1 MIKSMTGFG
10 NAGYENEK
18 MMIHVEVKSLNS
30 KFLDLSI
37 RSPRQFSDKEHEI
50 RNLVQGV
57 LDRGKVSV
65 SIEFLSKSAEELPV
79 SINEELF
86 KAFYSKFKGMA
97 ESVGDGDQDV
107 FKLALQA
114 PNVINNISSAE
125 DKDEE
130 EEWKQIKNILAEA
143 LSNCDDFRKDEGASL
158 EEKLLGNIEMIASG
172 LSKIKE
178 EEGLRKEKIKQKI
191 RNHFSEWLDENS
203 FDANRFEQ
211 ELIYYFEK
219 LDITEEIVRLDT
231 HLKYFTKI
239 MKEEKNQG
247 KKLGFISQEIGREIN
262 TIGSK
267 ANDAGIQKHVILM
280 KDELEKIKEQ
290 SMNVL

>member
-10 NAGYENEK
+10 NAGFEDER

-50 RNLVQGV
+50 RNLVLAV
-57 LDRGKVSV
+57 LDRGKVNV
-65 SIEFLSKSAEELPV
+65 MIDFFPKSASQLPLN
-79 SINEELF
+79 INEKLF
-86 KAFYSKFKGMA
+86 KSVYAQFKTLA
-97 ESVGDGDQDV
+97 LSVDDQSHDL

-114 PNVINNISSAE
+114 PNVMSAISTEINKE
-125 DKDEE
+125 DDEWIIVKKTLE
-130 EEWKQIKNILAEA
+130 EA
-143 LSNCDDFRKDEGASL
+143 LQKCEGFRKDEGNSL
-158 EEKLLGNIEMIASG
+158 EVKLEENINTIAKG
-172 LSKIKE
+172 LDLIQ
-178 EEGLRKEKIKQKI
+178 GADGGRKEKIKQKI
-191 RNHFSEWLDENS
+191 KNHFSEWLDENS

-231 HLKYFTKI
+231 HLKYFLKC
-239 MKEEKNQG
+239 MKEDSSQG

-267 ANDAGIQKHVILM
+267 ANDAFVQQYVILM

-290 SMNVL
+290 AMNVL

>member
-10 NAGYENEK
+10 NAGFEDER
-18 MMIHVEVKSLNS
+18 MVIQVEVRTLNS

-37 RSPRQFSDKEHEI
+37 RSPRQFNDKELEI
-50 RNLVQGV
+50 RNLVQSI
-57 LDRGKVSV
+57 LDRGKVSI
-65 SIEFLSKSAEELPV
+65 SIDFQSKGSAEMPV

-86 KAFYSKFKGMA
+86 ALFYEKYKALAS
-97 ESVGDGDQDV
+97 SVNDDSQDI
-107 FKLALQA
+107 FKLALQS
-114 PNVINNISSAE
+114 PTVITQVTGEQRDDQA
-125 DKDEE
+125 DWEE
-130 EEWKQIKNILAEA
+130 IKKMLIIA
-143 LSNCDDFRKDEGASL
+143 LNKCDSFRQDEGNSL
-158 EEKLLGNIEMIASG
+158 EEKLQSNIDAIAAG
-172 LSKIKE
+172 LSKIQE
-178 EEGLRKEKIKQKI
+178 NEGKRKDRLKQKI

-231 HLKYFTKI
+231 HLKYFSKCLS
-239 MKEEKNQG
+239 EETSQG

-267 ANDAGIQKHVILM
+267 ANDAEMQKHVILM
-280 KDELEKIKEQ
+280 KDELEKVKEQ
-290 SMNVL
+290 SLNVL

>member
-10 NAGYENEK
+10 VAGFENEQ
-18 MMIHVEVKSLNS
+18 MAIQVEVRSLNS

-37 RSPRQFSDKEHEI
+37 RSPRQFADKEPQI
-50 RNLVQGV
+50 RNMVQAV

-65 SIEFLSKSAEELPV
+65 NIEFVAKGSQSLPV
-79 SINEELF
+79 TINHELF
-86 KAFYSKFKGMA
+86 QTYFKEFKSLA
-97 ESVGDGDQDV
+97 ESVDDNPSDL

-114 PNVINNISSAE
+114 PNVIVSIPKEREENDDWDQARLVLE
-125 DKDEE
+125 DA
-130 EEWKQIKNILAEA
+130 LAK
-143 LSNCDDFRKDEGASL
+143 CDGFRSDEGASL
-158 EEKLLGNIEMIASG
+158 FAKLEGNLEVIRGAFQHVKDADPG
-172 LSKIKE
+172 
-178 EEGLRKEKIKQKI
+178 RKEKIQQRIK
-191 RNHFSEWLDENS
+191 NHFSQWMDENS

-219 LDITEEIVRLDT
+219 IDITEELVRLET
-231 HLKYFTKI
+231 HLDYFLKS
-239 MKEEKNQG
+239 MKGETSQG

-267 ANDAGIQKHVILM
+267 ANDAEIQKYVILM

-290 SMNVL
+290 SLNVV

>member
-10 NAGYENEK
+10 VAGFEDEQ
-18 MMIHVEVKSLNS
+18 MAIQVEVRSLNS

-37 RSPRQFSDKEHEI
+37 RSPRQFSDKEPEI
-50 RNLVQGV
+50 RNIVQAV

-65 SIEFLSKSAEELPV
+65 NIEFAAKGSQSLPV
-79 SINEELF
+79 TINQELF
-86 KAFYSKFKGMA
+86 RTYFEEFRQLA
-97 ESVGDGDQDV
+97 ESVDDQPADL

-114 PNVINNISSAE
+114 PNVIVSIPKE
-125 DKDEE
+125 REE
-130 EEWKQIKNILAEA
+130 TADWDQVKRVLEEA
-143 LSNCDDFRKDEGASL
+143 LEKCDDFRKDEGASL
-158 EEKLLGNIEMIASG
+158 FAKLEGNIEVIRGAFQRVKG
-172 LSKIKE
+172 E
-178 EEGLRKEKIKQKI
+178 DPGRKERIQQRI
-191 RNHFSEWLDENS
+191 RNHFTQWMDENS

-219 LDITEEIVRLDT
+219 MDITEELVRLET
-231 HLKYFTKI
+231 HLDYFLKSMRDETS
-239 MKEEKNQG
+239 QG

-267 ANDAGIQKHVILM
+267 ANDAEIQKYVILM

-290 SMNVL
+290 SLNVV

>member
-10 NAGYENEK
+10 NAGFEDER
-18 MMIHVEVKSLNS
+18 MVVQVEVRTLNS

-37 RSPRQFSDKEHEI
+37 RSPRQFNDKEQEI
-50 RNLVQGV
+50 RNLVQSI
-57 LDRGKVSV
+57 LDRGKVSI
-65 SIEFLSKSAEELPV
+65 SIDFQSKGSAEMPV

-86 KAFYSKFKGMA
+86 KLFYSKYKELA
-97 ESVGDGDQDV
+97 DSVKDNSQDI

-114 PNVINNISSAE
+114 PSVITQVAGEQRDDQE
-125 DKDEE
+125 DWE
-130 EEWKQIKNILAEA
+130 QIKKVLTVA
-143 LSNCDDFRKDEGASL
+143 LNKCDSFRRDEGNSL
-158 EEKLLGNIEMIASG
+158 EEKLRGNIKAIASG
-172 LSKIKE
+172 LSKIE
-178 EEGLRKEKIKQKI
+178 AEEGARKDRIKQKI

-231 HLKYFTKI
+231 HLKYFATCLS
-239 MKEEKNQG
+239 EETGQG

-267 ANDAGIQKHVILM
+267 ANDAAMQKHVILM
-280 KDELEKIKEQ
+280 KDELEKVKEQ
-290 SMNVL
+290 SLNVL